1 MQSEP
6 EHTDSKIKMLLSALG
21 EKLQERNLQS
31 VDLVVC
37 GGAALN
43 VLGLGCRPTLDVDV
57 LAFLGATGLEEIE
70 KLPPGVREC
79 AAEVA
84 EDFGEPLNWLNC
96 GSRKLF
102 QKGLPEGMRERLV
115 KESFGPA
122 LRIHWTSRIDLICM
136 KVYAASDDMGDRQ
149 QVHITDLKQLNPK
162 PSEEELDRAIKWMR
176 KLPRFERLRI
186 GLDALLYELGHEDL
200 AYNIDDV

>member
-84 EDFGEPLNWLNC
+84 EDFGQLPNWLNC
-96 GSRKLF
+96 GPSDLF
-102 QKGLPEGMRERLV
+102 QQGLPEGMRERLI
-115 KESFGPA
+115 KGSFGPA
-122 LRIHWTSRIDLICM
+122 LRVYWTSRIDLICL
-136 KVYAASDDMGDRQ
+136 KVYAASDDMGNRQ
-149 QVHITDLKQLNPK
+149 QVHIADLKQIN
-162 PSEEELDRAIKWMR
+162 PSEEELYRAIEWRR
-176 KLPRFERLRI
+176 KLPKFDEHSIVLK
-186 GLDALLYELGHEDL
+186 DLLSELGYPGI
-200 AYNIDDV
+200 AYYI